1 MKKKLSY
8 MITIMLAFTLSLT
21 LGLFFNSAHADS
33 LPQKDGANQKTTKV
47 TVSNKD
53 VPDAVRK
60 LAEEQYLSRV
70 ALLDK
75 ASNHKATSYTLG
87 EPFKIYKF
95 NKESDGNYYYPVLN
109 KKGDVVYVVTI
120 SPNPSNSKASKQQNN
135 YSINVSPFLS
145 KILNQY
151 KNQKITILT
160 NTKGYFAL
168 TEDGKVTLVLKT
180 PRNNEKTYE
189 NATESTKP
197 KDLNDFKQTAS
208 VTKPTLEYQSTR
220 NEMYAEYVNQLKNF
234 RIRET
239 QGYNSWCAG
248 YTMSALL
255 NATYNTNRYN
265 AEGSVAK

>member
-1 MKKKLSY
+1 MAY
-8 MITIMLAFTLSLT
+8 
-21 LGLFFNSAHADS
+21 FFNSAHADS
-33 LPQKDGANQKTTKV
+33 LPQKNGANQKTTKV

-145 KILNQY
+145 SSTTF
-151 KNQKITILT
+151 TI
-160 NTKGYFAL
+160 
-168 TEDGKVTLVLKT
+168 
-180 PRNNEKTYE
+180 
-189 NATESTKP
+189 SCC
-197 KDLNDFKQTAS
+197 
-208 VTKPTLEYQSTR
+208 PTLNLSSDG
-220 NEMYAEYVNQLKNF
+220 
-234 RIRET
+234 I
-239 QGYNSWCAG
+239 
-248 YTMSALL
+248 
-255 NATYNTNRYN
+255 
-265 AEGSVAK
+265 

>member
-1 MKKKLSY
+1 
-8 MITIMLAFTLSLT
+8 
-21 LGLFFNSAHADS
+21 
-33 LPQKDGANQKTTKV
+33 
-47 TVSNKD
+47 
-53 VPDAVRK
+53 VRK

-151 KNQKITILT
+151 K
-160 NTKGYFAL
+160 
-168 TEDGKVTLVLKT
+168 
-180 PRNNEKTYE
+180 
-189 NATESTKP
+189 
-197 KDLNDFKQTAS
+197 
-208 VTKPTLEYQSTR
+208 
-220 NEMYAEYVNQLKNF
+220 
-234 RIRET
+234 
-239 QGYNSWCAG
+239 
-248 YTMSALL
+248 
-255 NATYNTNRYN
+255 
-265 AEGSVAK
+265 